1 MSQASRKRWLLFFF
15 FPKKKNCDFFNQ
27 ENWDFIF
34 SSVHYANYANYA
46 IFLKFFGEK
55 LTDFQYYN

>member
-1 MSQASRKRWLLFFF
+1 MAIVFFF
-15 FPKKKNCDFFNQ
+15 SKKKNCDFFNQ

-46 IFLKFFGEK
+46 IFLKNFGEK